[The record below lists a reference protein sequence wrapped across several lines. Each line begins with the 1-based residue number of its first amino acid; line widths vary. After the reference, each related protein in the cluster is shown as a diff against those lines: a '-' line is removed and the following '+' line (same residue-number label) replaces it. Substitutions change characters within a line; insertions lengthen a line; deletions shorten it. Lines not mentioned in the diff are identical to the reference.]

1 MTTTKTI
8 TLHTKLNSGIYADCG
23 GGEDVV
29 HGEWTLG
36 PRNLLKAV
44 DALNERCRQA
54 RESYGDIGAG
64 WSWLQ
69 VGADVLDLTHRG
81 PFTQVPDAEDTK
93 ITGETRTQWAQY
105 VLAALTKADLQ
116 AHATRPQGL

>member
-1 MTTTKTI
+1 MSNANAI
-8 TLHTKLNSGIYADCG
+8 TLHTKLDSGIYTDCG

-44 DALNERCRQA
+44 DALHERRRQA

-64 WSWLQ
+64 RSWLQ
-69 VGADVLDLTHRG
+69 VGPDVLDLSPGG
-81 PFTQVPDAEDTK
+81 PFTQIPDAEDTK

-105 VLAALTKADLQ
+105 VLDAIKSA
-116 AHATRPQGL
+116 